1 MGSDET
7 KSALS
12 RAFELVE
19 NGDYEEARA
28 ILDPILDA
36 DKNNADAWWIYA
48 HAATDPDEGREALE
62 NVLRINP
69 TYPGAAELI
78 AIARERYEPP
88 AEPEV
93 PAVAPPPPAAPPSLP
108 EAEFPE
114 LELAEPASAAAS
126 TQETPA
132 VQAQSSRSN
141 LVPLVAIA
149 AVVVIVI
156 ILLILILPGGGG
168 AETPTPTEVA
178 SVVELTPAEML
189 PVTEEATSESA
200 APLVTE
206 MATEMATPEV
216 LMTELVATEA
226 PTRAPTI
233 TPTFTPEAT
242 EVVVAETMDA
252 SALNTALATFPLAAD
267 GVTQVETGLG
277 QTMMANICAAPG
289 REMRTLLPQVMN
301 ALAQDSPALDASVT
315 AIGVHLV
322 NCSDKSD
329 LLTVATDRAS
339 AESYA
344 AGSLSDSQFS
354 ALWQPQ

>member
-78 AIARERYEPP
+78 AIARERYEPAAEP
-88 AEPEV
+88 AEV
-93 PAVAPPPPAAPPSLP
+93 VPPPPAPAVPPSLP
-108 EAEFPE
+108 EAEFPDM
-114 LELAEPASAAAS
+114 EPVATASPAVA

-132 VQAQSSRSN
+132 VQVPPARRSSI
-141 LVPLVAIA
+141 VPLVAIA

-168 AETPTPTEVA
+168 EATPTPTEVA
-178 SVVELTPAEML
+178 SGAEFD
-189 PVTEEATSESA
+189 A
-200 APLVTE
+200 
-206 MATEMATPEV
+206 
-216 LMTELVATEA
+216 
-226 PTRAPTI
+226 RG
-233 TPTFTPEAT
+233 
-242 EVVVAETMDA
+242 DA
-252 SALNTALATFPLAAD
+252 SGDGRTDSRSRCAD
-267 GVTQVETGLG
+267 GDGDG
-277 QTMMANICAAPG
+277 
-289 REMRTLLPQVMN
+289 
-301 ALAQDSPALDASVT
+301 D
-315 AIGVHLV
+315 
-322 NCSDKSD
+322 
-329 LLTVATDRAS
+329 
-339 AESYA
+339 
-344 AGSLSDSQFS
+344 
-354 ALWQPQ
+354 